1 MKLTKKL
8 PILGASLAA
17 LGVAAFA
24 TFQQAQGGNPAGTAP
39 AVTQTPVRLMFA
51 QPFFLD
57 QAYQYAWLKDGPS
70 VSAGWLI
77 AVATDPA
84 VAAVTDTHD
93 ELLFAGATPVERINE
108 GSLSGVVIGI
118 VPSTVK
124 ADGTLALDLASTPL
138 YWAKPEILPEALT
151 AADAQKTLETA
162 VKAGAVAQAKGV
174 VERAQQ
180 ANGGPVYE
188 TTSGMLYRYA
198 ADVIERFSPQETDL
212 ISGLRAPL
220 VSK

>member
-1 MKLTKKL
+1 MKLNKKL

-17 LGVAAFA
+17 LGVATFA
-24 TFQQAQGGNPAGTAP
+24 TFQTALGGGTAAITP
-39 AVTQTPVRLMFA
+39 VMQTPVRLLYA

-77 AVATDPA
+77 AVSTDKA

-93 ELLFAGATPVERINE
+93 ELLFAGAMPVERINE
-108 GSLSGVVIGI
+108 ASESGVVIGF
-118 VPSTVK
+118 VPSAVK
-124 ADGTLALDLASTPL
+124 ADGTLAVDLASTPI

-151 AADAQKTLETA
+151 AADVQATFEAA
-162 VKAGAVAQAKGV
+162 VSAGVVAQRSDV
-174 VERAQQ
+174 VQRAQQ
-180 ANGGPVYE
+180 TNDGPVYMQTE
-188 TTSGMLYRYA
+188 GLLYRYA
-198 ADVIERFSPQETDL
+198 ADVIERYSPEEGDL

-220 VSK
+220 VIK

>member
-24 TFQQAQGGNPAGTAP
+24 TFQQAQGGNPAGATTP
-39 AVTQTPVRLMFA
+39 ATQTPVRLMFA

-118 VPSTVK
+118 VPSAVQ
-124 ADGTLALDLASTPL
+124 ADGTLAVDLATTPL
-138 YWAKPEILPEALT
+138 YWAKPEILPEAMT
-151 AADAQKTLETA
+151 AADAQRTLETA
-162 VKAGAVAQAKGV
+162 VKAGAVAQGQSVAQ
-174 VERAQQ
+174 RAQE
-180 ANGGPVYE
+180 ANGGPVFE
-188 TTSGMLYRYA
+188 TTAGMLYRYS
-198 ADVIERFSPQETDL
+198 ADLIERFSPQEADL

-220 VSK
+220 VNK

>member
-24 TFQQAQGGNPAGTAP
+24 TFQQAQGGNPAGATP
-39 AVTQTPVRLMFA
+39 VTQTPVRLMFA

-84 VAAVTDTHD
+84 VAAVTNTHD

-108 GSLSGVVIGI
+108 GSQSGVVIGI
-118 VPSTVK
+118 VPSAVQ
-124 ADGTLALDLASTPL
+124 ADGTLAVDLATTPL
-138 YWAKPEILPEALT
+138 FWAKPEILPEAMT
-151 AADAQKTLETA
+151 ATDAQKTLATA
-162 VKAGAVAQAKGV
+162 VSAGAVAQGQSV

-180 ANGGPVYE
+180 ANGGPVFE
-188 TTSGMLYRYA
+188 TTAGMLYRYS
-198 ADVIERFSPQETDL
+198 ADVIERFSPQEADL

-220 VSK
+220 VNQ